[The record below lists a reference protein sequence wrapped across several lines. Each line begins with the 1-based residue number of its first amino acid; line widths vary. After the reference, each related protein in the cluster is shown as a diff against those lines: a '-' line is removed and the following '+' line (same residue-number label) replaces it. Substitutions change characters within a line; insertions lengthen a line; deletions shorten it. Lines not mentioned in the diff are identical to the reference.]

1 MGNLAV
7 WSEIATVVGTAVVI
21 GGLVAGWVNHAV
33 HQIRDQI
40 AQVGAQTVQQL
51 GQLEIHTRTL
61 TLALHTLIP
70 AIAWKEASPVD
81 PREIDLVR
89 AQLAQ
94 MLIQGIRREEAW
106 HNPLSEEELNRLRGY
121 QQRLERGEPLS
132 VSEAEDMK
140 ALAERMA
147 TEHPNDGTFASLLL
161 LATLFLALLLA
172 PRKS

>member
-1 MGNLAV
+1 MGTLAT

-21 GGLVAGWVNHAV
+21 GGLVTGWVNRAI
-33 HQIRDQI
+33 HQVRDQI
-40 AQVGAQTVQQL
+40 TQVGAQTVQQL
-51 GQLEIHTRTL
+51 EQLEIHTRTL

-70 AIAWKEASPVD
+70 AMAWKETAPVD
-81 PREIDLVR
+81 PHEIDLVR

-106 HNPLSEEELNRLRGY
+106 HNPLSEEELNRLRRY
-121 QQRLERGEPLS
+121 QQLLEQGKPLS

-161 LATLFLALLLA
+161 LA
-172 PRKS
+172 S